1 MSQASRAFD
10 LRQEKGSAHQGAV
23 SPCAEAFEAG
33 CHGAMSDVL
42 YPAILAVFFTL
53 CWLMVKVMDR

>member
-1 MSQASRAFD
+1 
-10 LRQEKGSAHQGAV
+10 
-23 SPCAEAFEAG
+23 
-33 CHGAMSDVL
+33 MSDVL